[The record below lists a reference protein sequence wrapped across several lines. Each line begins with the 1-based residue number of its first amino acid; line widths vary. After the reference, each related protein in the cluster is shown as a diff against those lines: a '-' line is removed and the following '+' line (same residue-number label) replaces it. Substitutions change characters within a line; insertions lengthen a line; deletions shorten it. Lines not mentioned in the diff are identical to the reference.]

1 MALTLDQLKAAF
13 KQDNSG
19 GGSNLPN
26 NYFPFWNMKD
36 GEQATVR
43 FLPDANGDNPFGFL
57 VEKLNH
63 TLIINGDKRKVPCLK
78 MYGDDCP
85 ICKVSSAYYKDN
97 DKDNG
102 KKYWRQKQHLAQ
114 ALIIE
119 DPLAPDADTGENSE
133 GKVKLLALGYQ
144 LFEVIK
150 NEFESGELDD
160 MPFLLEGGTNFVIK
174 KTKQGE
180 HSTYAVGSRFARKS
194 TDLTADQIAMVQ
206 EHMIDLS
213 SVLPKKPELEKVEG
227 MLEAALTGGSY
238 DFSGGS
244 SSTPAANTTPAEDT
258 KKGSKV
264 TSLPTGD
271 DDAPAKEVLTP
282 PAGSDDGDGGEE
294 QADEIL
300 AQIRARRKKAK

>member
-13 KQDNSG
+13 KQDSG

-43 FLPDANGDNPFGFL
+43 FLPDANQENPFGFL

-85 ICKVSSAYYKDN
+85 ICRVSSAYYKDN

-180 HSTYAVGSRFARKS
+180 HSTYAVGSRFTRKS

-213 SVLPKKPELEKVEG
+213 SVLPKKPELVKVEG

-244 SSTPAANTTPAEDT
+244 TTTTKTTTPDEGA
-258 KKGSKV
+258 KKSSKV

-271 DDAPAKEVLTP
+271 DTPTKEAQTP
-282 PAGSDDGDGGEE
+282 SAGSDDGGEE

-300 AQIRARRKKAK
+300 AQIRARRKKSS